1 MRPSSNDKTPR
12 VKPVR
17 KIELS
22 EEHLPLRIALVFVLM
37 AIAAVALVVF
47 LTSLLNTDPGWKV
60 VEVDSSERN
69 CSSDFVFNYDFG
81 DAGISA
87 TAEYKQVLSVYT
99 EATRKAYWLFNKDE
113 GDDRYPGIYHVNT
126 HVNESVEVD
135 PALYHALTLL
145 EEAGNRNLYL
155 APMYAQ
161 YDNLFSCEDDVQASL
176 YAPEKNRELAA
187 YFDRVIAFIQDPAMI
202 NLELL
207 GDCRVRLHVSAEY
220 LAFAAEEEIDAFL
233 DFHWMTNAFIVDYL
247 AEQLQQNGYTNGYLT
262 SFDGFTRNLD
272 LRGNSYSFNIFNRE
286 SDTVYMAA
294 RMSYNKPCSIVFLR
308 AYGMTEPDRWHYYN
322 WSDGHINTAY
332 VDAADGR
339 SKTAAENLV
348 SYSGALG
355 CAETL
360 LRVLPVY
367 LSDSLDTAAL
377 NRLTV
382 DGVYSLW
389 CEGRTIRYNDE
400 GIWISDLYEKE
411 DVRYNKSFAG
421 N

>member
-17 KIELS
+17 RIELS

-69 CSSDFVFNYDFG
+69 CSSDFMFNYDFG
-81 DAGISA
+81 DAGVSA

-113 GDDRYPGIYHVNT
+113 GDARYPGIYHVNT
-126 HVNESVEVD
+126 HVNETVEVD
-135 PALYHALTLL
+135 PALYQALTLL
-145 EEAGNRNLYL
+145 EEAGNRSLYL
-155 APMYAQ
+155 APVYAQ

-176 YAPEKNRELAA
+176 YAPEKNRELDA
-187 YFDRVIAFIQDPAMI
+187 YFNQIIAFIRDPAMI

-207 GDCRVRLHVSAEY
+207 GDCRVRLKVSAEY
-220 LAFAAEEEIDAFL
+220 LAFAAEEEIDTFL

-272 LRGNSYSFNIFNRE
+272 LRGNPYSFNIFNRE
-286 SDTVYMAA
+286 GGTVYMAA
-294 RMSYNKPCSIVFLR
+294 RMSYDKPCSIVFLR

-322 WSDGHINTAY
+322 WSDGSITTAY

-348 SYSGALG
+348 CYSGAQG

-377 NRLTV
+377 NRLTD
-382 DGVYSLW
+382 DGIYSLW

-400 GIWISDLYEKE
+400 GIWISDLYETE
-411 DVRYNKSFAG
+411 DVRYTKSFAG